1 MVQKKVGYTHGGSAE
16 AEWLPPAQ
24 GLQLSAEEDA
34 PGRYI
39 SNQLPDDA
47 IASLAQGLH

>member
-1 MVQKKVGYTHGGSAE
+1 MVQKKVGYTHDGSAE

>member
-24 GLQLSAEEDA
+24 GLQLSAKEDA
-34 PGRYI
+34 PGRY
-39 SNQLPDDA
+39 QLPDDA
-47 IASLAQGLH
+47 ISSLAQGLH